1 MAEKNGIADQLEL
14 IKAYARQQT
23 LDPLKGSGRWV
34 GMGLLGSVL
43 LVIGGVSM
51 TLALLR
57 VLQEETGTNFT
68 GNLSWVPYLL
78 TMTVLITL
86 MVLLGLR
93 IRKKTL

>member
-43 LVIGGVSM
+43 LVIGGISM
-51 TLALLR
+51 TVALLR

-78 TMTVLITL
+78 TMTALITL

>member
-43 LVIGGVSM
+43 LVVGGVSM

-78 TMTVLITL
+78 TMTVLIAV

>member
-51 TLALLR
+51 TVALLR

-78 TMTVLITL
+78 TMTALITL

>member
-1 MAEKNGIADQLEL
+1 
-14 IKAYARQQT
+14 
-23 LDPLKGSGRWV
+23 
-34 GMGLLGSVL
+34 MGLLGSVL

>member
-23 LDPLKGSGRWV
+23 MDPLKGSGRWV

-43 LVIGGVSM
+43 LVVGGVSM

-57 VLQEETGTNFT
+57 VFQEETGTNFT

-78 TMTVLITL
+78 TMTVLITV

>member
-1 MAEKNGIADQLEL
+1 MAEKTGIADQFEL
-14 IKAYARQQT
+14 IKTYARQQT

-43 LVIGGVSM
+43 LVIGAISM
-51 TLALLR
+51 TIAFLR

-68 GNLSWVPYLL
+68 GNLSWVPYLITTAAL
-78 TMTVLITL
+78 TAA
-86 MVLLGLR
+86 MVLLGLS

>member
-51 TLALLR
+51 TVALLR

>member
-43 LVIGGVSM
+43 LVVGGVSM

-78 TMTVLITL
+78 TMTVLITV

>member
-51 TLALLR
+51 TVALLR
-57 VLQEETGTNFT
+57 VLQEETGTNFS

-78 TMTVLITL
+78 TMTALITL

>member
-23 LDPLKGSGRWV
+23 LDPLEGSGRWV